1 MIPQDIIELECVE
14 HATLYSNV
22 KGIMNWGICPRAKGR
37 ATAMASTIPLDYHRG
52 GHTRA
57 GAKNPSEVDCVLC
70 LDQTMLAVAQL
81 LDSEPHILQI
91 RMKSGAWATEHK
103 VPWQY
108 IMSILCTKT
117 GATLYTRPY
126 NAELALTWIRCS
138 VCGEQQTEGF
148 SACLNCQSAF
158 RAQCP
163 VQSRVPCSLCG
174 WAGGCCHHHRH
185 KGGNRP

>member
-70 LDQTMLAVAQL
+70 LDQTMLPVAQL
-81 LDSEPHILQI
+81 LDSSNLHEEWSL
-91 RMKSGAWATEHK
+91 GD
-103 VPWQY
+103 
-108 IMSILCTKT
+108 
-117 GATLYTRPY
+117 
-126 NAELALTWIRCS
+126 
-138 VCGEQQTEGF
+138 
-148 SACLNCQSAF
+148 
-158 RAQCP
+158 RAQGP
-163 VQSRVPCSLCG
+163 LAILHVHPL
-174 WAGGCCHHHRH
+174 HED
-185 KGGNRP
+185 GGNPVHATIQC